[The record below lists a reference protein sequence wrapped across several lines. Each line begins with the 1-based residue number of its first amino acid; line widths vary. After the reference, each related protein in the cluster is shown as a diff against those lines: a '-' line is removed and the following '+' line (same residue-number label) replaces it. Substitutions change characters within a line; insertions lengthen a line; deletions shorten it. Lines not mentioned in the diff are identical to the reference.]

1 MTRINC
7 VPVEELHQKHLVAE
21 YRELPRIF
29 TLVKNYV
36 EKHGCLPDIPENYLL
51 GTGHVKF
58 FYNKLL
64 YLANRHKQLVA
75 EMLKRGYNP
84 SHQDCL
90 VKQFINDIP
99 SMCWYDWH
107 PNQDDMFVNQ
117 CRISER
123 LANMKNT

>member
-36 EKHGCLPDIPENYLL
+36 EKHGCLPDIPQNYLL

-84 SHQDCL
+84 SYQDCL
-90 VKQFINDIP
+90 VKKFIHEIP
-99 SMCWYDWH
+99 SMCWYDWQ
-107 PNQDDMFVNQ
+107 PTEDDMFVNQ